1 MQKCSKSHA
10 GSCLD
15 YPRTESAALTQPSFP
30 YSTERNQ
37 DKYSKCSTCG
47 KEVQVSSMGKYC
59 VRFGCY
65 IKQFC
70 SNACLE
76 DHKKALKVTLINEVC

>member
-1 MQKCSKSHA
+1 MPNIEK
-10 GSCLD
+10 
-15 YPRTESAALTQPSFP
+15 
-30 YSTERNQ
+30 NQ

-47 KEVQVSSMGKYC
+47 KEVDVKSMGKYC

-76 DHKKALKVTLINEVC
+76 DHKKALKVRVNGGDHLGPRL

>member
-1 MQKCSKSHA
+1 MKCYLITYELF
-10 GSCLD
+10 C
-15 YPRTESAALTQPSFP
+15 PTEK
-30 YSTERNQ
+30 NQ

-76 DHKKALKVTLINEVC
+76 DHKKALKVRVNEEEGFGIPSTWG

>member
-1 MQKCSKSHA
+1 MKCYLITYELF
-10 GSCLD
+10 C
-15 YPRTESAALTQPSFP
+15 PTEK
-30 YSTERNQ
+30 NQ

-76 DHKKALKVTLINEVC
+76 DHKKALKVRAKEEGFGIPRTWG

>member
-1 MQKCSKSHA
+1 
-10 GSCLD
+10 
-15 YPRTESAALTQPSFP
+15 
-30 YSTERNQ
+30 
-37 DKYSKCSTCG
+37 
-47 KEVQVSSMGKYC
+47 MGKYC

-76 DHKKALKVTLINEVC
+76 DHKKALKVRVNEEGFGIPSTWG